1 VTDPIGRLVAG
12 KYRVRK
18 KLGKGGFGAVYE
30 AEHVEIEKRVAIK
43 TIDKAH
49 AAVPERVARFKREA
63 RIAGSVESEH
73 IVHVFDTGEDDE
85 LGLYMVMELLH
96 GEDLAS
102 RLVRRGKLP
111 PEEAVRI
118 AWQAARGLA
127 KAHAAGVVH
136 RDLKPAN
143 VYLCAKD
150 DRRGDSDVL
159 VKVVDF
165 GVSKLLGDKE
175 QITRAG
181 MTMGTPQYMAP
192 EQVRGGNIDARADVW
207 ALGAVLYEMLA
218 GRPAYPLLE
227 SYEMTFM
234 SIATS
239 RPRPLAL
246 VAPDVPAPLVA
257 VVERALSHDAHR
269 RYADAR
275 LLATALVEALPHVF
289 PDALR
294 RQSTGSLETAGVP
307 KRGAMRTVVIGALVL
322 AVGAAIVFVA
332 MNRKNGNGGA
342 TTNGTTATT
351 TATTGAASTSAATT
365 SSNGAPSSTAT
376 TTATVEPTTTTTTPS
391 APETA
396 TTGAET
402 PTKPTTGKTSNV
414 KITKPTATGT
424 ATTKPTDNP
433 FGATGV
439 STQY

>member
-1 VTDPIGRLVAG
+1 MSDPIGRLVAG
-12 KYRVRK
+12 KYRIKR

-30 AEHVEIEKRVAIK
+30 AENVEIEKRVAIK

-85 LGLYMVMELLH
+85 IGLYMVMELLQ
-96 GEDLAS
+96 GEDLAA
-102 RLVRRGKLP
+102 RLVRRGKIP

-118 AWQAARGLA
+118 VWQATRGLA

-143 VYLCAKD
+143 LYLCKKD
-150 DRRGDSDVL
+150 ELRAGDDEVL

-192 EQVRGGNIDARADVW
+192 EQVRGGEIDARSDVW

-246 VAPDVPAPLVA
+246 VAPDTPSRLVA
-257 VVERALSHDAHR
+257 VVDRALSHDPDR
-269 RYADAR
+269 RQADA
-275 LLATALVEALPHVF
+275 AAFGEELVDALPHVF
-289 PDALR
+289 PDVAKKK
-294 RQSTGSLETAGVP
+294 SSGSLEVAGVP
-307 KRGAMRTVVIGALVL
+307 KRGGALRAIVIGAVVL
-322 AVGAAIVFVA
+322 AVGVLVAGFVWKKREA
-332 MNRKNGNGGA
+332 SKAGAVGGGA
-342 TTNGTTATT
+342 AESTSATQATQPTTLGSQPTVAEK
-351 TATTGAASTSAATT
+351 AMEETTGAATTATAATAATAATT
-365 SSNGAPSSTAT
+365 TKPNVAKTVTPKTTQPTSTA
-376 TTATVEPTTTTTTPS
+376 A
-391 APETA
+391 
-396 TTGAET
+396 
-402 PTKPTTGKTSNV
+402 TKPTES
-414 KITKPTATGT
+414 
-424 ATTKPTDNP
+424 P

>member
-1 VTDPIGRLVAG
+1 MSDPIGRLVAG

-49 AAVPERVARFKREA
+49 ASAPERVARFKREA

-73 IVHVFDTGEDDE
+73 IVHVFDTGEDEE

-102 RLVRRGKLP
+102 RLVRRGKLL

-143 VYLCAKD
+143 LYLCAKD
-150 DRRGDSDVL
+150 DRRGDNDVL

-246 VAPDVPAPLVA
+246 VAPDVPAPLVR

-269 RYADAR
+269 RYADGGA
-275 LLATALVEALPHVF
+275 LAEALVEALPHVF
-289 PDALR
+289 PDAVKR
-294 RQSTGSLETAGVP
+294 KSSGSLEAAGVP
-307 KRGAMRTVVIGALVL
+307 KRGAMRTIVIATLVL
-322 AVGAAIVFVA
+322 VAGGAIAMMA
-332 MNRKNGNGGA
+332 MNRKGSA
-342 TTNGTTATT
+342 PTPAVDTTA
-351 TATTGAASTSAATT
+351 
-365 SSNGAPSSTAT
+365 P
-376 TTATVEPTTTTTTPS
+376 TTPS
-391 APETA
+391 ATASDKPTSTAPAENPTTEPTPSTTSAPTA
-396 TTGAET
+396 TTAPAET
-402 PTKPTTGKTSNV
+402 TKPTGTKTNGTS
-414 KITKPTATGT
+414 KPTKPTATTTT

-433 FGATGV
+433 FGGTGV

>member
-1 VTDPIGRLVAG
+1 VSDPIGRLVAG

-143 VYLCAKD
+143 IYLCAKD

-342 TTNGTTATT
+342 ATNGATATT
-351 TATTGAASTSAATT
+351 TASSTGAAAT
-365 SSNGAPSSTAT
+365 SSNGAPST
-376 TTATVEPTTTTTTPS
+376 TTTTTTPS

-396 TTGAET
+396 TTGADT
-402 PTKPTTGKTSNV
+402 TTKPTTGKTTNV
-414 KITKPTATGT
+414 KPTKPTATGT